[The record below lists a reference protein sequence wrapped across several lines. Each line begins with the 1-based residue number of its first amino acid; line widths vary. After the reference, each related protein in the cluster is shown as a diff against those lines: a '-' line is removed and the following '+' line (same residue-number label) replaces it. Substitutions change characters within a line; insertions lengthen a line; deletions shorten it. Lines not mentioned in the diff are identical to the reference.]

1 MNPQTIAS
9 IINNLWLFCRWTQV
23 PCISPNTELFLQT
36 ILHTYKPKRV
46 LEIGTAYGYGMLTMA
61 NILSEWWWSI
71 IWCERAYPNR
81 VEISKLLSLCRQY
94 GLENIHCNYGAFLR
108 LDPSL
113 RGDGNQTYSNE
124 ATHGTTFDFVFID
137 AQKAEYPLY
146 VDFIREHNLI
156 DNNSILVFDDV
167 IKYAERM
174 SWLETQLSLLGYE
187 IQKHHLDEDD
197 GVIIARMRNS

>member
-1 MNPQTIAS
+1 
-9 IINNLWLFCRWTQV
+9 
-23 PCISPNTELFLQT
+23 
-36 ILHTYKPKRV
+36 
-46 LEIGTAYGYGMLTMA
+46 
-61 NILSEWWWSI
+61 
-71 IWCERAYPNR
+71 

-94 GLENIHCNYGAFLR
+94 GLENIHCNYGTFLR

-174 SWLETQLSLLGYE
+174 S
-187 IQKHHLDEDD
+187 
-197 GVIIARMRNS
+197 